1 MTETIRILDKY
12 DYPLLEAMHTGL
24 EEDYVKRVFDR
35 LVTGDNR
42 LYGLFYNGRMVSM
55 AGFSIYKERYAM
67 LGRLRSDRRYNG
79 NGFSTALLEYIMHE
93 AFQLNGIEW
102 VGANTEEHNLP
113 ARRIL
118 KKIGLTPYTALHTA
132 VTKDAS
138 MLQSGARPWKRV
150 TELSRKKEF
159 VHKHY
164 VQPGAIFPYE
174 CYYPFPASEALFQ
187 EQDLKEWSFYENE
200 AKNRFLITKPDQKK
214 HHYLHAIYPWSD
226 ITEQNGL
233 WETVED
239 DYREFSRQTDGDTYI
254 WMDLTKEEADSLPSN
269 HPFDL
274 PSPWILYGTAK
285 AAWLEARRVMHN
297 RIAFVDSQDD
307 FI

>member
-1 MTETIRILDKY
+1 
-12 DYPLLEAMHTGL
+12 
-24 EEDYVKRVFDR
+24 
-35 LVTGDNR
+35 
-42 LYGLFYNGRMVSM
+42 
-55 AGFSIYKERYAM
+55 M

-200 AKNRFLITKPDQKK
+200 AK
-214 HHYLHAIYPWSD
+214 
-226 ITEQNGL
+226 
-233 WETVED
+233 TV
-239 DYREFSRQTDGDTYI
+239 F
-254 WMDLTKEEADSLPSN
+254 
-269 HPFDL
+269 
-274 PSPWILYGTAK
+274 
-285 AAWLEARRVMHN
+285 
-297 RIAFVDSQDD
+297 
-307 FI
+307 